1 MIYNYIKMRLSIT
14 LLLLL
19 SLFSVNMSAES
30 LNLVINELLVTNTEN
45 LVDDYGNRS
54 GWIEIYNPTHRV
66 IDIGGCYLTND
77 TLNPVKY
84 KIPEG
89 DEITLVAPLSHI
101 IFYADN
107 KTHFGIFHTNF
118 TLQESNYIAL
128 YDRDQTT
135 CLDSVVYPL
144 TMPANFS
151 YGRLKDGE
159 PEWGMLAKTSPANN
173 NAFVDKGE
181 TSKVFAQQDPY
192 GVVLAIAS
200 MSVVFL
206 ALLLLYTL
214 FSFTAKFSI
223 YVTKERI
230 RKTAKGEKSETIVE
244 THIPAEVYAS
254 IAMAI
259 HEYQE
264 EIHDVEDTILTIQRV
279 AKTYSPWS
287 SKIYGLRNFL

>member
-1 MIYNYIKMRLSIT
+1 M
-14 LLLLL
+14 
-19 SLFSVNMSAES
+19 
-30 LNLVINELLVTNTEN
+30 
-45 LVDDYGNRS
+45 
-54 GWIEIYNPTHRV
+54 
-66 IDIGGCYLTND
+66 TND

-159 PEWGMLAKTSPANN
+159 PEWGMLPKTSPANN
-173 NAFVDKGE
+173 NAFVDKGAA
-181 TSKVFAQQDPY
+181 SKVFAEQDPH

-214 FSFTAKFSI
+214 FSLTAKFSI

-230 RKTAKGEKSETIVE
+230 RKTAKGEKVKPLLK
-244 THIPAEVYAS
+244 HIFQQKYTRLLPWLYTN
-254 IAMAI
+254 IRKKYMMLK
-259 HEYQE
+259 
-264 EIHDVEDTILTIQRV
+264 IL
-279 AKTYSPWS
+279 
-287 SKIYGLRNFL
+287 F